1 MPYHVPWHSTE
12 MQVLNFWIWLKRWGL
27 DYKNKGLEVY
37 LPFFFSFSFFFFFDK
52 LCTKNTTLLT
62 AFLAII
68 LIWKKQKEP
77 LEKWKQSNEYLS
89 TLFFSGTSY
98 LLWTQKLFLLH
109 AIMSVSSFCHD
120 ASVIMCSPSTSPDR
134 ASSPMVVMP
143 YSTPAESVIN
153 WLPIWSKSYDND
165 DRQKW
170 QKLQGNF

>member
-1 MPYHVPWHSTE
+1 M
-12 MQVLNFWIWLKRWGL
+12 
-27 DYKNKGLEVY
+27 
-37 LPFFFSFSFFFFFDK
+37 FSFFFVLISYVQKTPHYLLLSLQLFWSERNK
-52 LCTKNTTLLT
+52 KNLS
-62 AFLAII
+62 F
-68 LIWKKQKEP
+68 
-77 LEKWKQSNEYLS
+77 LEKWKQSNEYLF

-143 YSTPAESVIN
+143 HSTPAESVIN

-170 QKLQGNF
+170 QKLQGNFL

>member
-1 MPYHVPWHSTE
+1 MKFNS
-12 MQVLNFWIWLKRWGL
+12 L
-27 DYKNKGLEVY
+27 
-37 LPFFFSFSFFFFFDK
+37 FSFRLVFFFFLTSYAQKTPHYLMLSLQLFWSERNK
-52 LCTKNTTLLT
+52 KNLS
-62 AFLAII
+62 F
-68 LIWKKQKEP
+68 

>member
-1 MPYHVPWHSTE
+1 MEFNSLFSFRLV
-12 MQVLNFWIWLKRWGL
+12 
-27 DYKNKGLEVY
+27 
-37 LPFFFSFSFFFFFDK
+37 FFFLTSYAQKTPHYLLLSLQLFWSERNKKNLSF
-52 LCTKNTTLLT
+52 
-62 AFLAII
+62 
-68 LIWKKQKEP
+68 

-170 QKLQGNF
+170 QKLQSKFKLISFCFSV

>member
-1 MPYHVPWHSTE
+1 MKFNS
-12 MQVLNFWIWLKRWGL
+12 L
-27 DYKNKGLEVY
+27 
-37 LPFFFSFSFFFFFDK
+37 FFFSLNFFFVFLISYAQKTPHYLLLSLQLFWSERNK
-52 LCTKNTTLLT
+52 KNLS
-62 AFLAII
+62 F
-68 LIWKKQKEP
+68 

>member
-1 MPYHVPWHSTE
+1 MKFNS
-12 MQVLNFWIWLKRWGL
+12 L
-27 DYKNKGLEVY
+27 
-37 LPFFFSFSFFFFFDK
+37 FSFRLVFFFFLTSYAQKTPHYLLLSLQLFWSERNK
-52 LCTKNTTLLT
+52 KNLS
-62 AFLAII
+62 F
-68 LIWKKQKEP
+68 
-77 LEKWKQSNEYLS
+77 LEKWKQSNEYLF

-109 AIMSVSSFCHD
+109 AIMSVSPFCHD

-165 DRQKW
+165 DRKKW

>member
-1 MPYHVPWHSTE
+1 MKFNS
-12 MQVLNFWIWLKRWGL
+12 L
-27 DYKNKGLEVY
+27 
-37 LPFFFSFSFFFFFDK
+37 FSFRLVFFFFLTSYAQKTPHHLLLSLQLFWSERNK
-52 LCTKNTTLLT
+52 KNLS
-62 AFLAII
+62 F
-68 LIWKKQKEP
+68 

-109 AIMSVSSFCHD
+109 AIMSVSPFCHD

-165 DRQKW
+165 DRKKW

>member
-1 MPYHVPWHSTE
+1 M
-12 MQVLNFWIWLKRWGL
+12 
-27 DYKNKGLEVY
+27 
-37 LPFFFSFSFFFFFDK
+37 FSFFFFWTSYAQKTPHYLLLSLQLFWSERNK
-52 LCTKNTTLLT
+52 KNLS
-62 AFLAII
+62 F
-68 LIWKKQKEP
+68 

-134 ASSPMVVMP
+134 ASSSMVVMP

-153 WLPIWSKSYDND
+153 WLPIWSKSHDND

>member
-1 MPYHVPWHSTE
+1 MKFNS
-12 MQVLNFWIWLKRWGL
+12 L
-27 DYKNKGLEVY
+27 
-37 LPFFFSFSFFFFFDK
+37 FSFHLVFYFVLISYVQKTPHYLLLSLQLFWSERNKNNLSF
-52 LCTKNTTLLT
+52 
-62 AFLAII
+62 
-68 LIWKKQKEP
+68 
-77 LEKWKQSNEYLS
+77 LEKWKQSNEYLF

-120 ASVIMCSPSTSPDR
+120 ASVIMRSPSTSPDR

>member
-1 MPYHVPWHSTE
+1 MEFNS
-12 MQVLNFWIWLKRWGL
+12 L
-27 DYKNKGLEVY
+27 
-37 LPFFFSFSFFFFFDK
+37 FSFRLVFFFFLTSYAQKTPHYLLLSLQLFWSERNK
-52 LCTKNTTLLT
+52 KNLS
-62 AFLAII
+62 F
-68 LIWKKQKEP
+68 